1 MGFKEKK
8 KLKCNTQDN
17 TESLDPGDM
26 WTSPGAELSHFIK
39 AAYLPTVILQSNGN
53 TDPL

>member
-8 KLKCNTQDN
+8 MLKCNTQES
-17 TESLDPGDM
+17 TKSLDPGDM

-39 AAYLPTVILQSNGN
+39 GPTCQLLCD
-53 TDPL
+53 TAK